1 MNRAEKAQMIEDLQE
16 VLNNTDTVYLTD
28 IAGLD
33 ATETTNL
40 RKACFKSDVQL
51 RVVKNTLLK
60 KAMERVEG
68 KEYDEM
74 FDSLKGNTAL
84 MIAEKANAPAKVIE
98 NFRKKSQKPI
108 LKAAWIDTAVY
119 VGDERLTEL
128 AALKSKEELVGDIIG
143 LLQSPIKTVVSQLQ
157 TGGQTIAGLVKTL
170 SERSE

>member
-40 RKACFKSDVQL
+40 RKACFKGDVQL

-170 SERSE
+170 SERPE

>member
-1 MNRAEKAQMIEDLQE
+1 MTIAEKAQMIEDLQE

-28 IAGLD
+28 IAGLN

-40 RKACFKSDVQL
+40 RRACFKSDVQL

-68 KEYDEM
+68 KEYDGM

-98 NFRKKSQKPI
+98 NFRKKSKKPI

-170 SERSE
+170 SERPE

>member
-33 ATETTNL
+33 ATETSNL

-74 FDSLKGNTAL
+74 FESLKGNTAL
-84 MIAEKANAPAKVIE
+84 MIADKANAPAKVIE

-119 VGDERLTEL
+119 VGDERLSEL

-170 SERSE
+170 SERPE

>member
-40 RKACFKSDVQL
+40 RRACFKSDVQL

-157 TGGQTIAGLVKTL
+157 TSGQTIAGLVKTL
-170 SERSE
+170 SERPE

>member
-98 NFRKKSQKPI
+98 NFRKKSKKPI

-170 SERSE
+170 SERPE

>member
-1 MNRAEKAQMIEDLQE
+1 MNREEKAQMIDDLQQ

-28 IAGLD
+28 IAGLN

-40 RKACFKSDVQL
+40 RRACYKSEVQL

-84 MIAEKANAPAKVIE
+84 MIADKANAPAKVIE
-98 NFRKKSQKPI
+98 TFRKKSKKPI
-108 LKAAWIDTAVY
+108 LKAAWIDTAVF
-119 VGDERLTEL
+119 VGDDRLSEL
-128 AALKSKEELVGDIIG
+128 ASLKSKEELVGDIIG
-143 LLQSPIKTVVSQLQ
+143 LLQSPMKTVISQLQ
-157 TGGQTIAGLVKTL
+157 SGGQTIAGLVKTL

>member
-1 MNRAEKAQMIEDLQE
+1 MTIAEKAQMIEDLQE

-28 IAGLD
+28 IAGLN

-40 RKACFKSDVQL
+40 RRACFKSDVQL

-68 KEYDEM
+68 KEFDEM

-98 NFRKKSQKPI
+98 NFRKKSKKPI

-170 SERSE
+170 SERPE